1 MISSHFLSS
10 AHCIENT
17 NKHLLWTVTN
27 DVSHSFLLRNLQKA
41 SPCNFCLP
49 VCVCLTLPGLSWP
62 PNEVQLREISDATPS
77 RSTVQSAVCC
87 LRQQEEF
94 ADLFMRVLW
103 LKGLHR
109 HWEKNLHSSR
119 TQGCSLWAPTV
130 VEAAGTDSA
139 LSSGL
144 LQGQPLDTQREERQS
159 WSGLINLCVQQEKI

>member
-1 MISSHFLSS
+1 MNCEL
-10 AHCIENT
+10 
-17 NKHLLWTVTN
+17 N
-27 DVSHSFLLRNLQKA
+27 DVSHSFLLRILQKA

-49 VCVCLTLPGLSWP
+49 VCVCALHCRGLLWP
-62 PNEVQLREISDATPS
+62 PKEVQQLREISDATLS
-77 RSTVQSAVCC
+77 RSTIQTAVCSGAVW
-87 LRQQEEF
+87 RQQGEF

-130 VEAAGTDSA
+130 VAAPGTDSA

-144 LQGQPLDTQREERQS
+144 LQGQPLNTQREERQS
-159 WSGLINLCVQQEKI
+159 WTGLINLCVLQEKI